1 MKNAVRVAIV
11 GLGKV
16 AWRFDE
22 EPGRAVIW
30 THLGAYEA
38 LAGEVEI
45 VGACDALA
53 EARAAFAVKRPN
65 IPVFDDIAKMM
76 AAADP
81 EVISV
86 CTPVDTHRQIVEAIA
101 SSASANVKAIWCEK
115 PLAASVGDA
124 EAAVAACERRGVVL
138 VVSHVRRWS
147 SLWRRFAARLANGE
161 IGILRNL
168 RVSMPNRLWSIGSH
182 AVDLALMLGGNVRQ
196 VVYLDVPALAED
208 GEPAR
213 PALLAFQSGAYAA
226 VQVTGRKDRLIVE
239 VEAIG
244 DKGRL
249 RAREDTGEITFEPFE
264 ASRRFSGYFEP
275 GAAQS
280 EKLATLT
287 EESPF
292 VAAAAEVVAL
302 AREPSR
308 PATCSGR
315 EALATMRVLD
325 QLAA

>member
-1 MKNAVRVAIV
+1 MKNSVRVALV

-22 EPGRAVIW
+22 EAGRGVVW
-30 THLGAYEA
+30 THIGAYEA
-38 LAGEVEI
+38 LAGEVEF
-45 VGACDALA
+45 VGACDPLA
-53 EARAAFAVKRPN
+53 DARAAFAAKRPH
-65 IPVFDDIAKMM
+65 IPLFDSLSTMLE
-76 AAADP
+76 AAEP

-86 CTPVDTHRQIVEAIA
+86 CTPVGAHRQIIEVIA
-101 SSASANVKAIWCEK
+101 ASESGTVKTIWCEK
-115 PLAASVGDA
+115 PLAASLSDA
-124 EAAVAACERRGVVL
+124 EAAVSACERRGIVL

-147 SLWRRFAARLANGE
+147 SLWKRFATRLANGDV
-161 IGILRNL
+161 GILRSL

-196 VVYLDVPALAED
+196 VVCLDIPALAED

-213 PALLAFQSGAYAA
+213 PALLAFESGAYA
-226 VQVTGRKDRLIVE
+226 VIEVTGRKDHLIVE

-264 ASRRFSGYFEP
+264 ASPRFAGYFEP
-275 GAAQS
+275 GEVQS

-292 VAAAAEVVAL
+292 LAAAAEAVAL
-302 AREPSR
+302 ARQPSR

-315 EALATMRVLD
+315 AALATMRLLD